1 MEKEVFEENEIT
13 ALFEDV
19 SDGSQIAQTLVSFSN
34 VQGGRV
40 VFGVNAKSKVIG
52 CNPSQVVDDLNIV
65 TKMFCKDVIISEPTS
80 RVVQNK
86 FILETKVVSSEVSAK
101 VINLGSENGYY
112 IRSGTKNIKAGKIL
126 SQFFRLKSNTERI
139 QLNPAMIDEELLALI
154 KNGSNWTLAQ
164 LYKTS
169 IRSKS
174 EIDHMLPILLLN
186 ELVAFKI
193 VDSVTYFY

>member
-52 CNPSQVVDDLNIV
+52 CIPSQVVDDLKNVI
-65 TKMFCKDVIISEPTS
+65 KMFCKDVRIAEPTS
-80 RVVQNK
+80 RVIQNK
-86 FILETKVVSSEVSAK
+86 FILEAKVISLNVSAK

-112 IRSGTKNIKAGKIL
+112 IRSGTKNLKAGKIL
-126 SQFFRLKSNTERI
+126 SQFFRLKSDTDPI
-139 QLNPAMIDEELLALI
+139 QLNSAMIDEELLTLI

-174 EIDHMLPILLLN
+174 EIDHNLPILLLN